1 VRVLVD
7 HGRLRPD
14 QASPLRTDRG
24 RGAAVQARPNVQHF
38 LVLARLRQLGIASVS
53 ELRYVLY
60 GTEGELTVVREPGG
74 AAPDPEPARRR
85 LQKAAA
91 YPPGSPVLK
100 GRRGLVRIVSDS
112 SAAPRVLSP
121 RAMAECERSLRAGP
135 SEGAEV
141 PSGMVQQGRSTPHGA
156 GRAAMPRTLL
166 LAAAV
171 LAAAGCGLTGESA
184 PRAVATETSVADPLP
199 AAPSSTGVVQ
209 IYLERGDR
217 LVPVDRAGRTVD
229 DALARLAAG
238 PTPLDSEA
246 GLTSALPQGVVARA
260 ARSDSGVVT
269 VDVSAEFA
277 ALSGRAQLIGA
288 GQLVWTV
295 TEVCCATRMQVR
307 LYGRAIPLPTDSGL
321 ADRPV
326 GRDDY
331 RSVAPE

>member
-1 VRVLVD
+1 
-7 HGRLRPD
+7 
-14 QASPLRTDRG
+14 
-24 RGAAVQARPNVQHF
+24 
-38 LVLARLRQLGIASVS
+38 
-53 ELRYVLY
+53 
-60 GTEGELTVVREPGG
+60 
-74 AAPDPEPARRR
+74 
-85 LQKAAA
+85 
-91 YPPGSPVLK
+91 
-100 GRRGLVRIVSDS
+100 
-112 SAAPRVLSP
+112 
-121 RAMAECERSLRAGP
+121 
-135 SEGAEV
+135 
-141 PSGMVQQGRSTPHGA
+141 MVQQGRSTPRGA
-156 GRAAMPRTLL
+156 GRGAMPRTLL

-184 PRAVATETSVADPLP
+184 PRAVATEASMADPLP

-246 GLTSALPQGVVARA
+246 GLSSALPPHVAVRA
-260 ARSDSGVVT
+260 TPSDSSIVI
-269 VDVSAEFA
+269 VDLSPEFGT
-277 ALSGRAQLIGA
+277 LSGREQLLAA

-295 TEVCCATRMQVR
+295 TEVCCATRVRVR
-307 LYGRAIPLPTDSGL
+307 LDGRAIPVLTDSGL